1 MTLNLFYLESC
12 FVFCYNSLY
21 HDSSIKI
28 LTYFIL
34 NCRTRKKDS
43 SNRQLSQT
51 TFKQFFIIYKES
63 EIDCSEDV
71 EVCNV
76 LKIRERDSPPFRSFP
91 PVGIRATTRGR
102 QRRQIQTE
110 SFYQALPQQIRMVRR
125 PRKEEQ
131 FRTRYLI
138 ARRADK

>member
-1 MTLNLFYLESC
+1 MKETLLSFTNSHFVQLSKFSCRKLRLWIHDTKSILLRIMFCIFLQLF
-12 FVFCYNSLY
+12 FY

-63 EIDCSEDV
+63 GVDCSEDV

-76 LKIRERDSPPFRSFP
+76 LKIRERLTSISIVSASGNSGDDERP
-91 PVGIRATTRGR
+91 ATT
-102 QRRQIQTE
+102 TD
-110 SFYQALPQQIRMVRR
+110 PN
-125 PRKEEQ
+125 
-131 FRTRYLI
+131 
-138 ARRADK
+138 